1 MVKRLHFHIEGGC
14 NKTHDTDMRRA
25 FNKFFS
31 ELVRPGKSVVHCTL
45 HGPRTQAY
53 KRFCHALKTKPD
65 SAESHSKTYYS
76 PMIGWAIPAVGIA
89 LARVI
94 VGRANRRQH
103 LPFFPSGSAAMTS
116 DFDDVVSAA
125 RRVGVPVSVVVAVG
139 LIGATGIA
147 WGLYKASQTVML
159 P

>member
-1 MVKRLHFHIEGGC
+1 MSSPAPEDGSPTSARFERWEAWLLLGSAVMLIPAGF
-14 NKTHDTDMRRA
+14 
-25 FNKFFS
+25 
-31 ELVRPGKSVVHCTL
+31 VVFL
-45 HGPRTQAY
+45 
-53 KRFCHALKTKPD
+53 F

-76 PMIGWAIPAVGIA
+76 PMIGWVIPAVGIA